1 MENDPM
7 LANLV
12 EEALAKG
19 LPMPLNWRIDEDLS
33 DSSSYDDDGESDQDE
48 DFDEDSDSPEAQESE
63 QAEDDPDDKEV
74 RDDCDSQ
81 TTEDCHGGNEA
92 TRSVEDS
99 PSVAENGQE
108 DRDSNQ
114 TEDGGDEGEGEG
126 EDGQSGDT
134 THSSDN
140 GENSGENG
148 SGSGEGDEEGTSPDS
163 DGGQDGSGNGETSTR
178 KHADE
183 EENQDTSEGNGNGS
197 NTELVAALL
206 TALQKKKEQAD
217 AKAERTK
224 AFREDPEMTNWIE
237 AEKKITD
244 TIVHICEQDCG
255 RIKNAPTSW
264 DTRAMSRDVAIGRWD
279 RVLRDKKWSRR
290 PRNLV
295 IFWDQSGS
303 CDCYISAVHNALK
316 TVAELG
322 YRCTLFDASNGIE
335 TTTSVVWHKTKPNQ
349 TTEDFYQNGPRLK
362 EVAKDIG
369 AKTDS
374 NIICPSIADFIK
386 ICEKADVVMVL
397 QDYDCVEP
405 LFTAAYKVSR
415 RKCPHFIDL
424 ETRYNEPYEH
434 NWNSG
439 MRKGQKYAVSERW
452 HRIWDERGE
461 DKY

>member
-1 MENDPM
+1 MENDQL
-7 LANLV
+7 LASLV

-19 LPMPLNWRIDEDLS
+19 LPMPLNWVVTEEESDTSDDE
-33 DSSSYDDDGESDQDE
+33 YEESDQDE
-48 DFDEDSDSPEAQESE
+48 ELDEDSDSPEAQEST
-63 QAEDDPDDKEV
+63 QAEDDPEEKEV
-74 RDDCDSQ
+74 REDCDSQ

-92 TRSVEDS
+92 TRSVKNS

-108 DRDSNQ
+108 DRDSDQ
-114 TEDGGDEGEGEG
+114 TENGGEDGDGEGGDEGT
-126 EDGQSGDT
+126 DT
-134 THSSDN
+134 N
-140 GENSGENG
+140 QN
-148 SGSGEGDEEGTSPDS
+148 PDS
-163 DGGQDGSGNGETSTR
+163 DGGQGDSGAGNNQGT
-178 KHADE
+178 ADD
-183 EENQDTSEGNGNGS
+183 NSNGS
-197 NTELVAALL
+197 TDELVAALL
-206 TALQKKKEQAD
+206 TVLKEKKEQVD
-217 AKAERTK
+217 AKAERAK
-224 AFREDPEMTNWIE
+224 ALHENPEMTNWVE

-255 RIKNAPTSW
+255 RIKSAPTSW
-264 DTRAMSRDVAIGRWD
+264 DTRAMSRDVAIGRLD
-279 RVLRDKKWSRR
+279 RVLSDKKWSRR

-303 CDCYISAVHNALK
+303 CDSYIDAVHNALK

-369 AKTDS
+369 TKTDS
-374 NIICPSIADFIK
+374 NIICPNIADFVK
-386 ICEKADVVMVL
+386 ICEKADIVMVL

-405 LFTAAYKVSR
+405 LFTAATKVSR

-434 NWNSG
+434 NWNPG
-439 MRKGQKYAVSERW
+439 MSQGQKYAVQDRW
-452 HRIWDERGE
+452 YRIWDIRGE
-461 DKY
+461 EN

>member
-1 MENDPM
+1 M

-12 EEALAKG
+12 EEAVANG
-19 LPMPLNWRIDEDLS
+19 LPMPLNWVVTEEESDTSDDE
-33 DSSSYDDDGESDQDE
+33 YEESDQDE
-48 DFDEDSDSPEAQESE
+48 ELDEDSDSPEAQEST
-63 QAEDDPDDKEV
+63 QAEDDPEEKEV

-92 TRSVEDS
+92 TRSIEDS

-108 DRDSNQ
+108 DRDSEN
-114 TEDGGDEGEGEG
+114 
-126 EDGQSGDT
+126 GQ
-134 THSSDN
+134 
-140 GENSGENG
+140 NSGENG
-148 SGSGEGDEEGTSPDS
+148 SGSGEGGEEGTDTNQNPDS
-163 DGGQDGSGNGETSTR
+163 DGGQGDSSAGNNQGTADGST
-178 KHADE
+178 D
-183 EENQDTSEGNGNGS
+183 
-197 NTELVAALL
+197 ELVAALL
-206 TALQKKKEQAD
+206 TVLKEKKEQVD
-217 AKAERTK
+217 AKAERAK
-224 AFREDPEMTNWIE
+224 AFHEDPEMVDWIE
-237 AEKKITD
+237 AEKKITE
-244 TIVHICEQDCG
+244 TIIHICEQDCG
-255 RIKNAPTSW
+255 RVKNAPTSW

-279 RVLRDKKWSRR
+279 RVLCDKKWSRR

-303 CDCYISAVHNALK
+303 CDSYIDAVHNALK

-369 AKTDS
+369 TKTDS
-374 NIICPSIADFIK
+374 NIICPNIADFVK
-386 ICEKADVVMVL
+386 ICEKADIVMVL

-405 LFTAAYKVSR
+405 LFTAATKVSR

-434 NWNSG
+434 NWNPG
-439 MRKGQKYAVSERW
+439 MSQGQKYAVQDRW
-452 HRIWDERGE
+452 YRIWDVRGE
-461 DKY
+461 EN

>member
-1 MENDPM
+1 MENDPL
-7 LANLV
+7 LASLV
-12 EEALAKG
+12 EEAVAKG
-19 LPMPLNWRIDEDLS
+19 LPMPLNWVVTEEESDTSDDE
-33 DSSSYDDDGESDQDE
+33 YEESDQDE
-48 DFDEDSDSPEAQESE
+48 ELEDSDSPEEQESI
-63 QAEDDPDDKEV
+63 QAEDDPEEKEV

-99 PSVAENGQE
+99 PSVAEDGQE
-108 DRDSNQ
+108 DRDSDQ

-126 EDGQSGDT
+126 EDGQSGET

-140 GENSGENG
+140 GQNSGENG
-148 SGSGEGDEEGTSPDS
+148 SGSGEEGEEGTSS
-163 DGGQDGSGNGETSTR
+163 GSGDSQGES
-178 KHADE
+178 
-183 EENQDTSEGNGNGS
+183 GS
-197 NTELVAALL
+197 NKLVAALL
-206 TALQKKKEQAD
+206 TALREKKEQAD
-217 AKAERTK
+217 AKAAEDK
-224 AFREDPEMTNWIE
+224 AFREDPEMVDWVE
-237 AEKKITD
+237 AEKKITE
-244 TIVHICEQDCG
+244 TIVQICEQDCG

-279 RVLRDKKWSRR
+279 RVLRDKKWSLK
-290 PRNLV
+290 PRKLV

-303 CDCYISAVHNALK
+303 CDSYISAVHNALK

-335 TTTSVVWHKTKPNQ
+335 QVESVVWVKTGPHQ
-349 TTEDFYQNGPRLK
+349 TTDDYYQNGPRLRK
-362 EVAKDIG
+362 VAKDIG

-405 LFTAAYKVSR
+405 LFKAASKVSR

-424 ETRYNEPYEH
+424 ETRYDEPYEH
-434 NWNSG
+434 SWNPG
-439 MRKGQKYAVSERW
+439 MCKGQKYAVQDRW
-452 HRIWDERGE
+452 HRIWDVRDVG
-461 DKY
+461 

>member
-1 MENDPM
+1 MENDPL
-7 LANLV
+7 LASLV
-12 EEALAKG
+12 EEAVAKG
-19 LPMPLNWRIDEDLS
+19 LPMPLNWVVTEEESDTSDDE
-33 DSSSYDDDGESDQDE
+33 YEESDQDE
-48 DFDEDSDSPEAQESE
+48 ELEDSDSPEEQESI
-63 QAEDDPDDKEV
+63 QAEDDPEEKEV

-99 PSVAENGQE
+99 PSVAEDGQE
-108 DRDSNQ
+108 DRDSDQ

-126 EDGQSGDT
+126 EDGQSGET

-140 GENSGENG
+140 GQNSGENG
-148 SGSGEGDEEGTSPDS
+148 SGSGEEGEEGTSS
-163 DGGQDGSGNGETSTR
+163 GSGDSQGES
-178 KHADE
+178 
-183 EENQDTSEGNGNGS
+183 GS
-197 NTELVAALL
+197 NKLVAALL
-206 TALQKKKEQAD
+206 TALREKKEQAD
-217 AKAERTK
+217 AKAAEDK
-224 AFREDPEMTNWIE
+224 AFREDPEMVDWVE
-237 AEKKITD
+237 AEKKITE
-244 TIVHICEQDCG
+244 TIVQICEQDCG

-279 RVLRDKKWSRR
+279 RVLRDKKWSLK
-290 PRNLV
+290 PRKLV

-303 CDCYISAVHNALK
+303 CDSYISAVHNALK

-335 TTTSVVWHKTKPNQ
+335 EIESVVWVKTGPHQ
-349 TTEDFYQNGPRLK
+349 TTDDYYQNGPRLRK
-362 EVAKDIG
+362 VAKDIG

-405 LFTAAYKVSR
+405 LFKAASKVSR

-424 ETRYNEPYEH
+424 ETRYDEPYEH
-434 NWNSG
+434 SWNPG
-439 MRKGQKYAVSERW
+439 MRQGQKYAVQDRW
-452 HRIWDERGE
+452 HRIWDVRGE
-461 DKY
+461 

>member
-1 MENDPM
+1 MENDQL
-7 LANLV
+7 LASLV

-19 LPMPLNWRIDEDLS
+19 LPMPLNWVVTEEESDTSDDE
-33 DSSSYDDDGESDQDE
+33 YEESDQDE
-48 DFDEDSDSPEAQESE
+48 ELDEDSDSPEAQEST
-63 QAEDDPDDKEV
+63 QAEDDPEEKEV

-92 TRSVEDS
+92 TRSVKNS

-108 DRDSNQ
+108 DRDSDQ
-114 TEDGGDEGEGEG
+114 TENGGEDGDGEGGDEGTSSGSGDSHDDTDTDEGEG
-126 EDGQSGDT
+126 D
-134 THSSDN
+134 SSTN
-140 GENSGENG
+140 N
-148 SGSGEGDEEGTSPDS
+148 
-163 DGGQDGSGNGETSTR
+163 
-178 KHADE
+178 K
-183 EENQDTSEGNGNGS
+183 
-197 NTELVAALL
+197 LVTALL
-206 TALQKKKEQAD
+206 AVLREKKEQVD
-217 AKAERTK
+217 AKAERAK
-224 AFREDPEMTNWIE
+224 AFHEDPEMVDWIE
-237 AEKKITD
+237 AEKKITE
-244 TIVHICEQDCG
+244 TIIHICEQDCG
-255 RIKNAPTSW
+255 RVKNAPTSW

-279 RVLRDKKWSRR
+279 RVLCDKKWSRR

-303 CDCYISAVHNALK
+303 CDSYIDAVHNALK

-369 AKTDS
+369 TKTDS
-374 NIICPSIADFIK
+374 NIICPNIADFVK
-386 ICEKADVVMVL
+386 ICEKADIVMVL

-405 LFTAAYKVSR
+405 LFTAATKVSR

-434 NWNSG
+434 NWNPG
-439 MRKGQKYAVSERW
+439 MSQGQKYAVQDRW
-452 HRIWDERGE
+452 YRIWDVRGKE
-461 DKY
+461 N

>member
-1 MENDPM
+1 MENDQL
-7 LANLV
+7 LASLV
-12 EEALAKG
+12 AEALAKG
-19 LPMPLNWRIDEDLS
+19 LPMPLNWVVTEEESDTSDDE
-33 DSSSYDDDGESDQDE
+33 YEESDQDE
-48 DFDEDSDSPEAQESE
+48 ELDEDSDSPEAQEST
-63 QAEDDPDDKEV
+63 QAEDDPEEKEV

-92 TRSVEDS
+92 TRSVKNS

-108 DRDSNQ
+108 DRDSDQ
-114 TEDGGDEGEGEG
+114 TEDGGNDGEGEGEG
-126 EDGQSGDT
+126 G
-134 THSSDN
+134 
-140 GENSGENG
+140 
-148 SGSGEGDEEGTSPDS
+148 EEGTDTNQNPDS
-163 DGGQDGSGNGETSTR
+163 DGGQGDSGAGN
-178 KHADE
+178 
-183 EENQDTSEGNGNGS
+183 NQGTANGS
-197 NTELVAALL
+197 TDELVAALL
-206 TALQKKKEQAD
+206 TVLKEKKEQVD
-217 AKAERTK
+217 AKAERAK
-224 AFREDPEMTNWIE
+224 ALHENPEMTNWVE

-255 RIKNAPTSW
+255 RIKSAPTSW
-264 DTRAMSRDVAIGRWD
+264 DTRAMSRDVAIGRLD
-279 RVLRDKKWSRR
+279 RVLSDKKWSRR

-303 CDCYISAVHNALK
+303 CDSYIDAVHNALK

-369 AKTDS
+369 TKTDS
-374 NIICPSIADFIK
+374 NIICPNIADFVK
-386 ICEKADVVMVL
+386 ICEKADIVMVL

-405 LFTAAYKVSR
+405 LFTAATKVSR

-434 NWNSG
+434 NWNPG
-439 MRKGQKYAVSERW
+439 MSQGQKYAVQDRW
-452 HRIWDERGE
+452 YRIWDIRCEE
-461 DKY
+461 Y

>member
-1 MENDPM
+1 MENDPL
-7 LANLV
+7 LASLV

-19 LPMPLNWRIDEDLS
+19 LPMPLNWVVAEESNTSDDE
-33 DSSSYDDDGESDQDE
+33 YEESDQDE
-48 DFDEDSDSPEAQESE
+48 ELEDSDSPEEQESIR
-63 QAEDDPDDKEV
+63 AEDDPEEKEV

-99 PSVAENGQE
+99 PSVAEDGQE
-108 DRDSNQ
+108 DRDSDQ
-114 TEDGGDEGEGEG
+114 TEDGGDEGDGEG
-126 EDGQSGDT
+126 ENGQSGKT
-134 THSSDN
+134 THSSEN
-140 GENSGENG
+140 GQNSGENG
-148 SGSGEGDEEGTSPDS
+148 SGSGEEGEEGTRSGSGDSQGES
-163 DGGQDGSGNGETSTR
+163 DGSTGGNGSGN
-178 KHADE
+178 K
-183 EENQDTSEGNGNGS
+183 
-197 NTELVAALL
+197 LVAALL
-206 TALQKKKEQAD
+206 TALREKKEQAD
-217 AKAERTK
+217 AKAAEDK
-224 AFREDPEMTNWIE
+224 AFREDPEMVDWVE
-237 AEKKITD
+237 AEKKITE
-244 TIVHICEQDCG
+244 TIVQICEQDCG

-279 RVLRDKKWSRR
+279 RVLRDKKWSLK
-290 PRNLV
+290 PRKLV

-303 CDCYISAVHNALK
+303 CDSYIGAVHNALK

-335 TTTSVVWHKTKPNQ
+335 QVESVVWVKTGPHQ
-349 TTEDFYQNGPRLK
+349 TTDDYYQNGPRLRK
-362 EVAKDIG
+362 VAKDIG

-405 LFTAAYKVSR
+405 LFKAASKVSR

-424 ETRYNEPYEH
+424 ETRYDEPYEH

-439 MRKGQKYAVSERW
+439 MRRGQKYAVSERW
-452 HRIWDERGE
+452 HRIWYVRGE
-461 DKY
+461 DEY

>member
-1 MENDPM
+1 MKNDPM

-12 EEALAKG
+12 EEAVANG
-19 LPMPLNWRIDEDLS
+19 LPMPLNWVVTEEESDTSDDE
-33 DSSSYDDDGESDQDE
+33 YEESDQDE
-48 DFDEDSDSPEAQESE
+48 ELDEDSDSPEAQEST
-63 QAEDDPDDKEV
+63 QAEDDPEEKEV

-92 TRSVEDS
+92 TRSIEDS

-108 DRDSNQ
+108 DRDSEN
-114 TEDGGDEGEGEG
+114 
-126 EDGQSGDT
+126 GQ
-134 THSSDN
+134 
-140 GENSGENG
+140 NSGENG
-148 SGSGEGDEEGTSPDS
+148 SGSGEGGEEGTDTNQNPDS
-163 DGGQDGSGNGETSTR
+163 DGGQGDSSAGNNQGTADGST
-178 KHADE
+178 D
-183 EENQDTSEGNGNGS
+183 
-197 NTELVAALL
+197 ELVAALL
-206 TALQKKKEQAD
+206 TVLKEKKEQVD
-217 AKAERTK
+217 AKAERAK
-224 AFREDPEMTNWIE
+224 AFHEDPEMVDWIE
-237 AEKKITD
+237 AEKKITE
-244 TIVHICEQDCG
+244 TIIHICEQDCG
-255 RIKNAPTSW
+255 RVKNAPTSW

-279 RVLRDKKWSRR
+279 RVLCDKKWSRR

-303 CDCYISAVHNALK
+303 CDSYIDAVHNALK

-369 AKTDS
+369 TKTDS
-374 NIICPSIADFIK
+374 NIICPNIADFVK
-386 ICEKADVVMVL
+386 ICEKADIVMVL

-405 LFTAAYKVSR
+405 LFTAATKVSR

-434 NWNSG
+434 NWNPG
-439 MRKGQKYAVSERW
+439 MSQGQKYAVQDRW
-452 HRIWDERGE
+452 YRIWDVRGE
-461 DKY
+461 EN

>member
-1 MENDPM
+1 MENDPI
-7 LANLV
+7 LASLV

-19 LPMPLNWRIDEDLS
+19 LPMPLNWRVDEV
-33 DSSSYDDDGESDQDE
+33 ESDQEEELD
-48 DFDEDSDSPEAQESE
+48 DDSDSPEAQESE
-63 QAEDDPDDKEV
+63 QAEDDPEEKEV

-108 DRDSNQ
+108 DRDSDQ
-114 TEDGGDEGEGEG
+114 TDNGGDEGEGEG
-126 EDGQSGDT
+126 EGGDQ
-134 THSSDN
+134 
-140 GENSGENG
+140 
-148 SGSGEGDEEGTSPDS
+148 GTSADS
-163 DGGQDGSGNGETSTR
+163 DGGQGGSGNGST
-178 KHADE
+178 
-183 EENQDTSEGNGNGS
+183 
-197 NTELVAALL
+197 NTELVAALI
-206 TALQKKKEQAD
+206 TALQKKKEQMDDRAER
-217 AKAERTK
+217 AKALH
-224 AFREDPEMTNWIE
+224 EDPDMTNWIE
-237 AEKKITD
+237 AEKKITE
-244 TIVHICEQDCG
+244 TIIHICEQDCG
-255 RIKNAPTSW
+255 RIKSAPTSW

-303 CDCYISAVHNALK
+303 CDSYIDAVHNALK
-316 TVAELG
+316 TVEELG

-349 TTEDFYQNGPRLK
+349 TTEDYYQNGPRLK

-374 NIICPSIADFIK
+374 NIICPNIADFIR

-405 LFTAAYKVSR
+405 LFTAATKVSS

-424 ETRYNEPYEH
+424 ETRYDEPYEH
-434 NWNSG
+434 NWNPG
-439 MRKGQKYAVSERW
+439 MRRGQKYAVQDRW
-452 HRIWDERGE
+452 HRIWDVRGE
-461 DKY
+461 EN